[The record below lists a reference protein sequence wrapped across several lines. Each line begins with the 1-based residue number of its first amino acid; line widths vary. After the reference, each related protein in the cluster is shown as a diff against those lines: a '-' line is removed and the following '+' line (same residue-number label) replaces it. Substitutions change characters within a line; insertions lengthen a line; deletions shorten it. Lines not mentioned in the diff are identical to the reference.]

1 MAIHVS
7 EKNRTLPLRKHI
19 IDLSPAIHGGL
30 VHKASLDMGV
40 QESNIID
47 MSASLNPLGSPF
59 DYPGCDLDLDD
70 LLEESRDSM
79 YRYPDNRY
87 LEFREA
93 AASFAGPGL
102 EACNIVPG
110 NGSCELIRLVAEC
123 ALEKDDVVLIPQPTF
138 AEYEQQA
145 RICGGRIEYIGF
157 DDLFELTDEQLEMA
171 KMLFVCNPNN
181 PTGNLIPRKDL
192 IELAK
197 RCVSF
202 DVILFVD
209 EAFIELSS
217 PDQSIADQVVSSD
230 HLIVLRSLTK
240 NFAIPGIR
248 LGFCIASSDMA
259 AVLNNARLSWDLGA
273 IPDVV
278 GTALLNMEGGCNSD
292 YLIESRRFIEKE
304 RRYLLE
310 RLSDIYGFDPLPG
323 HVNYVLVDVST
334 LLMDSVELTWR
345 LESHGILIRDCSSFA
360 TLDRDYVRIAV
371 RTRGETG
378 RLIQAIGDVLTES
391 GKEYAEMKLKKAIEK
406 ASSDNCGASRNTCE
420 YYPCHFPGQDCTFCF
435 CPFYPCEDERTGG
448 KWIDSTTGGKVWSC
462 EDCTIVHRPGVVK
475 DILEILMED
484 ADADGNLAR
493 AWNEVI
499 EPIL

>member
-7 EKNRTLPLRKHI
+7 EKNSTLPLRKHI
-19 IDLSPAIHGGL
+19 VDLSPAVHGGL

-47 MSASLNPLGSPF
+47 MSASLNPLGTPF
-59 DYPGCDLDLDD
+59 DHPGCELDLGL
-70 LLEESRDSM
+70 LLEESRESM

-87 LEFREA
+87 PEFREA
-93 AASFAGPGL
+93 AASFVGNGV
-102 EACNIVPG
+102 EGCNIVPG

-123 ALEKDDVVLIPQPTF
+123 ALEKDDIILIPQPTF

-145 RICGGRIEYIGF
+145 RICGARIEYLEY
-157 DDLFELTDEQLEMA
+157 DHLFEVTDEQLRRA

-181 PTGNLIPRKDL
+181 PTGTLVARKDL
-192 IELAK
+192 VELVK
-197 RCVSF
+197 RCVVL

-217 PDQSIADQVVSSD
+217 PDQSIADEALYND
-230 HLIVLRSLTK
+230 HLIILRSLTK

-273 IPDVV
+273 VPDVV

-292 YLIESRRFIEKE
+292 YLVESRRFIEKE
-304 RRYLLE
+304 RRYLVE
-310 RLSDIYGFDPLPG
+310 RLSDIYGFDPISS
-323 HVNYVLVDVST
+323 HVNYVLVNVST
-334 LLMDSVELTWR
+334 LLMDSVELTGR
-345 LESHGILIRDCSSFA
+345 LASHGILIRDCSSFA
-360 TLDRDYVRIAV
+360 TLGLDYVRIAV

-406 ASSDNCGASRNTCE
+406 AGSNEGASRNTCE

-462 EDCTIVHRPGVVK
+462 EDCTIVHRPEVVK
-475 DILEILMED
+475 EILEILMDGID
-484 ADADGNLAR
+484 ADENLKT
-493 AWNEVI
+493 AWNEVV
-499 EPIL
+499 EPRL